1 MSWELQHK
9 GISGLFHF
17 SFDTFYLFSSD
28 VFSKTIVSARGVTE
42 PHPLKHEFAMYLI
55 IEFDKFPPKTPI
67 RRHFPGTESQKHR
80 FFRKNSTSKRILQ
93 QNNNFFRVKIHC
105 ITEFVWTFCSAAFL
119 IFMKYFTVY
128 LHFNIPDIV
137 HFFVA
142 LANFFPIQPFF
153 FSLSIMLQ
161 SFNMFCISSSSDNVW
176 IFQFKCKCL
185 CEKSRY
191 FPSILCWK
199 VYGLLLTTLSSL
211 NAITVAKFRCVFSP

>member
-153 FSLSIMLQ
+153 SI
-161 SFNMFCISSSSDNVW
+161 IDNV
-176 IFQFKCKCL
+176 
-185 CEKSRY
+185 
-191 FPSILCWK
+191 
-199 VYGLLLTTLSSL
+199 T
-211 NAITVAKFRCVFSP
+211 KF